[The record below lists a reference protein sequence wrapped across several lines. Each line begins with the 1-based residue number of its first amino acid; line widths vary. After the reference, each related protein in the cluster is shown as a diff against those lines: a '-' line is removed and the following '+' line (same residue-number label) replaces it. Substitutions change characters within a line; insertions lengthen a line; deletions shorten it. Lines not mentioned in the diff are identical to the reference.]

1 MDSKKM
7 TAVESEILTLY
18 TTLKDHVMV
27 NTNPFTGELNGSLST
42 LALCEA
48 DTRIFAHIKDATDKG
63 HEIVLVRTVDSD
75 IHVIGTGVFDQ
86 LVTLGLQKLYIEYGT
101 SKYVK
106 TLSVHGYVDVL
117 DRKAKALPIFQALTG
132 GDTTSSPHT
141 TGQVIA
147 WNTLDL
153 VPGLT
158 LIAIQSNPHLF
169 TGDSIH
175 MDRLER
181 RFVCMYSKSCG

>member
-75 IHVIGTGVFDQ
+75 IPVIGTGVFDQ
-86 LVTLGLQKLYIEYGT
+86 LVTLGLYICMVPQNIEYGT

-106 TLSVHGYVDVL
+106 ILSNRV
-117 DRKAKALPIFQALTG
+117 
-132 GDTTSSPHT
+132 
-141 TGQVIA
+141 
-147 WNTLDL
+147 
-153 VPGLT
+153 
-158 LIAIQSNPHLF
+158 
-169 TGDSIH
+169 
-175 MDRLER
+175 
-181 RFVCMYSKSCG
+181 

>member
-75 IHVIGTGVFDQ
+75 IPVIGTGVFDQ
-86 LVTLGLQKLYIEYGT
+86 LVTLGLQKL
-101 SKYVK
+101 
-106 TLSVHGYVDVL
+106 
-117 DRKAKALPIFQALTG
+117 
-132 GDTTSSPHT
+132 
-141 TGQVIA
+141 
-147 WNTLDL
+147 
-153 VPGLT
+153 
-158 LIAIQSNPHLF
+158 
-169 TGDSIH
+169 
-175 MDRLER
+175 
-181 RFVCMYSKSCG
+181 